1 METTR
6 EKLISAFSDGKSPNG
21 GDFRLLVNSIV
32 SRKDDGIEK
41 TNGGALQTVAGSAAY
56 QPVLEFCPDQLA
68 NPHWVICMKPHGK
81 DGLNFATA
89 NAPEDPILY
98 LDAAT
103 QRVGIGTQS
112 PAAALEVHDTV
123 DGEHA
128 ILTSNDSDGVNN
140 YVIHRLRA
148 GTSGDGVIFKN
159 ANTRAADG
167 GADTMTIRNDGGALR
182 LQSAGAAGSVNIAHP
197 SGFVGVG
204 VANPQ
209 LPLEVNGHTT
219 LNGGSLFLPGQG
231 QDVNTTAQAGIFW
244 KGNSFGSGVYNY
256 GIYRTPGNWTSNNFQ
271 QLRMQFDTG
280 IQLGA
285 GTGANT
291 GFDKSYVEIVNGKG
305 LMVSAG
311 NLGVGLT
318 TPKAK
323 AHVVT
328 SNSDG
333 EVTEWNDGQFVVGQS
348 PSSGVNSGGVAL
360 SYNHT
365 SKTGFVSAHAPGDS
379 VRDLALRGKNLLL
392 LGAGNAE
399 RMRILPDGKV
409 GIGTNN
415 PRLFMEVRQDVT
427 SGHGFLV
434 TNKSPNPNAFTS
446 LHLEN
451 DTANVG
457 VLFKNSST
465 RNDDGGPHTMTLRN
479 DQGDLR
485 LMAAGGPGMQVK
497 AGSGFVGIGTT
508 NALAPLSIGVTGKK
522 DSPDANMNLS
532 ADTILFGGANAGRQA
547 DSAQISVGKHQA
559 NSLCVIGM
567 SDTAGNNRRV
577 DIWSEAGLYLRGG
590 NLAIGTTTTPAS
602 PVTIANAGKTNNPD
616 GNMHIGANCILFGGN
631 NAGRQAESAS
641 ISAGLYVPNSL
652 NIVGM
657 ASGTA
662 NTDRRIDFWAE
673 GGMFLY
679 GPKMHRAAT
688 NNLSTRPPVTAAR
701 IPGEITGFSSNGT
714 TWDDGFLRLSAGA
727 GTNAATKSFIDL
739 TGYSQ
744 VAEMHTSIVM
754 GTAGKEQ
761 MRITPDGNI
770 GIGTASPKSRLQVTN
785 GNLNLTASDN
795 PTLQGPNGH
804 ANLGSILF
812 FGHARDLSNDSA
824 RITCGSNGLDDRGY
838 LAFSTSND
846 SAASVERM
854 RIDANGRVGVGTS
867 SPASAMHVAATGRVV
882 DGQGLLL
889 GKLNDMLKTSTV
901 AGELLGSIEIGF
913 AGWRDSEPNQIG
925 AKIAALRY
933 SNYVSPNAHLIQA
946 TELAFYT
953 GGGSYGPYN
962 PELLDITSERMRIDK
977 LGRVGI
983 GTGIP
988 AGKLHVSTL
997 SSDGNVAG
1005 WGAGQL
1011 VVGQEKADGPQSGGV
1026 GISYS
1031 TENSTGYISSLS
1043 PNVGWRNLHMRA
1055 KDFVFSYGG
1064 GSDLMRLQSNGYLAV
1079 GSGTAYAPITVS
1091 NTGKKL
1097 NPDSSMHI
1105 CNDSILF
1112 GGPNAGKEMSSGGIS
1127 VGLHVPN
1134 SLTLVGMSSD
1144 TSVAN
1149 RKVDVFA
1156 EGGFN
1161 LHGKMLVEGVKPIV
1175 LKKMVVPGDNPYF
1188 NTGFSYANYVVGV
1201 VGFFAKSTTAVYG
1214 TMVLPLTMPNSG
1226 DWHLHCDLWGV
1237 MDSPEGWEV
1246 WVMAVRR
1253 EFADAVGF

>member
-41 TNGGALQTVAGSAAY
+41 TATGALQVVAGLAAY
-56 QPVLEFCPDQLA
+56 APVLELCPQQLA

-89 NAPEDPILY
+89 ISPEDPILF

-103 QRVGIGTQS
+103 QRVGMGTQS
-112 PAAALEVHDTV
+112 PASALQVHDTV
-123 DGEHA
+123 DGEHG
-128 ILTSNDSDGVNN
+128 IITSNDSDGVNN
-140 YVIHRLRA
+140 YVIHRLRTP
-148 GTSGDGVIFKN
+148 GGDGVIFKN
-159 ANTRAADG
+159 SNTRTADG
-167 GADTMTIRNDGGALR
+167 GADTMTLRNDAGSLR
-182 LQSAGAAGSVNIAHP
+182 LQSSGGAGSVNIVHP
-197 SGFVGVG
+197 TGFVGVG

-231 QDVNTTAQAGIFW
+231 QDVNTAAQAGIFW

-256 GIYRTPGNWTSNNFQ
+256 GIYRTPGNWTANNFQ
-271 QLRMQFDTG
+271 QLRVQFDTG

-285 GTGANT
+285 GTGANA
-291 GFDKSYVEIVNGKG
+291 GSDKSYVDIVNGKG
-305 LMVSAG
+305 LMVSSG

-333 EVTEWNDGQFVVGQS
+333 DVAEWNDGQFVVGQS
-348 PSSGVNSGGVAL
+348 PSSGANSGGVAL

-365 SKTGFVSAHAPGDS
+365 SKVGYVSAHAPGDS

-415 PRLFMEVRQDVT
+415 PRLFMEVRQDIT
-427 SGHGFLV
+427 GGHGLLL
-434 TNKSPNPNAFTS
+434 TNKNPNPNAFTS

-451 DTANVG
+451 DTPNVG

-465 RNDDGGPHTMTLRN
+465 RTDDGGAHTMTLRN

-485 LMAAGGPGMQVK
+485 LMAAGGPGLHVK
-497 AGSGFVGIGTT
+497 AGSGFVGIGS
-508 NALAPLSIGVTGKK
+508 NNPLAPLTIGVIGKK
-522 DSPDANMNLS
+522 DGPDANMYIS
-532 ADTILFGGANAGRQA
+532 ADTILFGGVNAGRQA
-547 DSAQISVGKHQA
+547 DSAQISAAKHQA
-559 NSLCVIGM
+559 NSLCIVGM
-567 SDTAGNNRRV
+567 SDSAGNHRRV
-577 DIWSEAGLYLRGG
+577 DIWSEGGLYLRGG
-590 NLAIGTTTTPAS
+590 NIAIGTSSTPAS
-602 PVTIANAGKTNNPD
+602 PVTIANPGKTQNPD
-616 GNMHIGANCILFGGN
+616 GNMHIGSNCILFGGTN
-631 NAGRQAESAS
+631 NGRQAESAS
-641 ISAGLYVPNSL
+641 ISAGLYIANSL

-657 ASGTA
+657 STGTA
-662 NTDRRIDFWAE
+662 STDRRVDVWAE

-679 GPKMHRAAT
+679 GPNMLRGTTNNASARPAVAAT
-688 NNLSTRPPVTAAR
+688 RL
-701 IPGEITGFSSNGT
+701 PGEISGFSNNGT
-714 TWDDGFLRLSAGA
+714 SWDDGLLRLSAGG
-727 GTNAATKSFIDL
+727 GTNASTKTFIDL
-739 TGYSQ
+739 SGSST
-744 VAEMHTSIVM
+744 VADMHSNIVL

-761 MRITPDGNI
+761 LRINADGFL
-770 GIGTASPKSRLQVTN
+770 GVGSATPKSRLQVTN
-785 GNLNLTASDN
+785 GNLSIVASDN
-795 PTLQGPNGH
+795 ATLQGVNGH

-812 FGHARDLSNDSA
+812 YGHGRTTVNDSA
-824 RITCGSNGLDDRGY
+824 RITCGSTTSDEQGF

-846 SAASVERM
+846 NAASVERM
-854 RIDANGRVGVGTS
+854 RIDQNGRVGIGTG
-867 SPASAMHVAATGRVV
+867 SPGSAMHLATTGRVV
-882 DGQGLLL
+882 DGKGLLL
-889 GKLNDMLKTSTV
+889 GKLNDMIKTSSV

-913 AGWRDSEPNQIG
+913 AGWRDTEPNQVG

-933 SNYVSPNAHLIQA
+933 SNYSPPNAHLVQA

-953 GGGSYGPYN
+953 GGGSYGPYTTD
-962 PELLDITSERMRIDK
+962 LLDITSERMRIDK
-977 LGRVGI
+977 IGRVGI

-988 AGKLHVSTL
+988 AGKLHVSTA
-997 SSDGNVAG
+997 SSDGVVTS

-1011 VVGQEKADGPQSGGV
+1011 VVGQEKADGAASGGV

-1031 TENSTGYISSLS
+1031 VENNTGYISSLS
-1043 PNVGWRNLHMRA
+1043 PGNTWRNLHLRS
-1055 KDFVFSYGG
+1055 KDLVFSS
-1064 GSDLMRLQSNGYLAV
+1064 GSGAELMRMQSNGYLAV
-1079 GSGTAYAPITVS
+1079 GSGVANAPITVTG
-1091 NTGKKL
+1091 TGKKL
-1097 NPDSSMHI
+1097 NPDTSMHI

-1112 GGPNAGKEMSSGGIS
+1112 GGPNAGKEVSSGGIS

-1144 TSVAN
+1144 TSASN

-1161 LHGKMLVEGVKPIV
+1161 LHGKMLVEGVKPFV
-1175 LKKMVVPGDNPYF
+1175 MKKMVVPGDNPYF
-1188 NTGFSYANYVVGV
+1188 NTGFSITNYVVGV
-1201 VGFFAKSTTAVYG
+1201 VGFFSKSTTAIYG
-1214 TMVLPLTMPNSG
+1214 TMILPITMPNSG

-1237 MDSPEGWEV
+1237 LESSEGWEV